1 MTITV
6 GTAANPP
13 RATALGLPAPAVTL
27 LGAGNGMIQ
36 LLV

>member
-13 RATALGLPAPAVTL
+13 RAAVLGLPAAAVTL
-27 LGAGNGMIQ
+27 LGVGNGMIQ